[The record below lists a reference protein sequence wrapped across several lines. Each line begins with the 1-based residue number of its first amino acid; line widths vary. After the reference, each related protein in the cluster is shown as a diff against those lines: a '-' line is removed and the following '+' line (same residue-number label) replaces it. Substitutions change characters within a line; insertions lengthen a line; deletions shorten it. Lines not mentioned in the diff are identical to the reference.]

1 MSGTFMPNV
10 FITQHYH
17 LTLHCIDDDNDE
29 DSDDNSAEDD
39 DNWGN
44 NLRYYRKRVDEY
56 YRLQHNQIN

>member
-1 MSGTFMPNV
+1 MGGTFMPNV

-17 LTLHCIDDDNDE
+17 LTDQDDDNDE
-29 DSDDNSAEDD
+29 ADNSVEDD

-44 NLRYYRKRVDEY
+44 NSRYYRERVDEY